1 MTDVE
6 ALFDEAAAQL
16 LADDPALQRGRMFT
30 ATGLK
35 IGGMFFAMVVRGE
48 LVVKLPAARV
58 DELEASGTG
67 RRFEPGKGRRM
78 KEWIGLRPDDEAAC
92 EAYMAEARGFV
103 GATAPSPS
111 SRAA

>member
-1 MTDVE
+1 
-6 ALFDEAAAQL
+6 
-16 LADDPALQRGRMFT
+16 MFT

-35 IGGMFFAMVVRGE
+35 IGGKFFAMVARGE

-78 KEWIGLRPDDEAAC
+78 KEWIGVEAGR
-92 EAYMAEARGFV
+92 RGSV
-103 GATAPSPS
+103 PWPI
-111 SRAA
+111 

>member
-1 MTDVE
+1 VTDVE

-35 IGGMFFAMVVRGE
+35 IGGKFFAMVARGE

-78 KEWIGLRPDDEAAC
+78 KEWIGVKPADEAAC
-92 EAYMAEARGFV
+92 VAYMTEARGFV
-103 GATAPSPS
+103 GSLVS
-111 SRAA
+111 S

>member
-1 MTDVE
+1 VTAAE
-6 ALFDEAAAQL
+6 ALFEAVAGRL
-16 LADDPALQRGRMFT
+16 LADDPALEQGRMMT

-35 IGGMFFAMVVRGE
+35 IGGKFFVMVVRGE

-103 GATAPSPS
+103 GALVS
-111 SRAA
+111 S